1 MANYLCRATNPRVPD
16 YLVKKVSVP
25 ADTTLHAGDIVM
37 LKALDSTI
45 ADNYQVYT
53 GSKPATA
60 DLGLRAAII
69 INDGFETL
77 ADGRRPEGQPDYT
90 QYVYQAGDVVTAI
103 LLVSGLD
110 FEISVDA
117 ITGTSAVGKFIEP
130 VNGAYAGSIVD
141 TRTSGTTSAL
151 KVIATK
157 NFRMGGMFGY
167 QFIDTVVATVV
178 D

>member
-1 MANYLCRATNPRVPD
+1 MEVSPCYFYALFTRLISYGQ
-16 YLVKKVSVP
+16 KKLSP
-25 ADTTLHAGDIVM
+25 
-37 LKALDSTI
+37 
-45 ADNYQVYT
+45 
-53 GSKPATA
+53 
-60 DLGLRAAII
+60 
-69 INDGFETL
+69 
-77 ADGRRPEGQPDYT
+77 
-90 QYVYQAGDVVTAI
+90 
-103 LLVSGLD
+103 
-110 FEISVDA
+110 
-117 ITGTSAVGKFIEP
+117 AVGKFIEP